1 MTKHKRHLYVIDTEG
16 CIYIFIPSLEEL
28 KDLIDKPEVMDAF
41 LVKLESVSLQS
52 VLSPR
57 VSPLYH

>member
-1 MTKHKRHLYVIDTEG
+1 MTKHEQHLYVIDTEG

>member
-1 MTKHKRHLYVIDTEG
+1 MTKHAQHLPVFDTED

-28 KDLIDKPEVMDAF
+28 KDLIDKPEVMDTF

-52 VLSPR
+52 VFSLC
-57 VSPLYH
+57 VSPLQH

>member
-1 MTKHKRHLYVIDTEG
+1 MTKHKQHLSVFDTEG

-28 KDLIDKPEVMDAF
+28 KDLIDKPEVMDTF

>member
-1 MTKHKRHLYVIDTEG
+1 MTKHEQHLLVFDTEG

-28 KDLIDKPEVMDAF
+28 KDLIDKPEVMDTL

-52 VLSPR
+52 VLSLC
-57 VSPLYH
+57 VSPL